1 LTQHV
6 HYTFCIEILPMT
18 EQLKLL
24 TGSSHPEL
32 AQLIS
37 NDLNI
42 PLGACYVGKFSN
54 NETTV
59 EIGDSIRSGDVY
71 IIQPICNSENNTLND
86 NLMELLVII
95 DTAKRA
101 SANRITAVVPYF
113 AYARQN
119 SKERSRSPI
128 TCKLIANM
136 LTAAGVSRVI
146 TMDLNA
152 GQVAGFFNM
161 PVDNMYAEPLI
172 AKYIRK
178 KVHGEKV
185 VLIAPDPIHMKRA
198 SAVAADVEG
207 EVGLMHRQVKY
218 HTNEEEMVLVG
229 DVKGKIAV
237 IITDIADTCVTIE
250 LASETLMKKGAAT
263 IYAVASHGVLSEAA
277 VTRINRS
284 PISELAITNSI
295 PLSKEARECT
305 KIKVINISHMVAE
318 VIRRT
323 HFGESVTASDLFTI
337 I

>member
-1 LTQHV
+1 
-6 HYTFCIEILPMT
+6 MT
-18 EQLKLL
+18 ELLKLL

-42 PLGACYVGKFSN
+42 PLGACKVGKFAN
-54 NETTV
+54 NETCV

-71 IIQPICNSENNTLND
+71 IIQSICNCETNSLND

-101 SANRITAVVPYF
+101 SSNRITAVVPYF
-113 AYARQN
+113 AYARQ
-119 SKERSRSPI
+119 SAKERSRSPI
-128 TCKLIANM
+128 TCKLVANM
-136 LTAAGVSRVI
+136 LLAAGVNRVI

-152 GQVAGFFNM
+152 GQVAGFFNI
-161 PVDNMYAEPLI
+161 PVDNIYAEPLI

-178 KVHGEKV
+178 KVHGVVKGKV
-185 VLIAPDPIHMKRA
+185 VIIAPDPIHMKRA
-198 SAVAADVEG
+198 SAIAADVEG

-218 HTNEEEMVLVG
+218 HTMEEEMVLVG
-229 DVKGKIAV
+229 DVKDKVAV
-237 IITDIADTCVTIE
+237 IITDIADTCITIE
-250 LASETLMKKGAAT
+250 LASDTLLKKGAEK

-284 PISELAITNSI
+284 PITELAVTNTI
-295 PLSKEARECT
+295 PLSKEARACP
-305 KIKVINISHMVAE
+305 KIKVINIAHMIAE

-323 HFGESVTASDLFTI
+323 HFGESISASDLFTI